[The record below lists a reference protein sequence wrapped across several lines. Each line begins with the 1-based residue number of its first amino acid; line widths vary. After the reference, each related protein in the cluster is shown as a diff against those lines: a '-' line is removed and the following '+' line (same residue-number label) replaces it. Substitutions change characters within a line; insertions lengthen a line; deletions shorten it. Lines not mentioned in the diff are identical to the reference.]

1 MTYHQKQPQPHGT
14 RIEKQR
20 IKEEKKLVM
29 RRREKTTVPFTLM
42 SGLWALKRKDKE
54 KEGKK
59 IDTKRAFSQEKQAVE
74 YIKKK
79 KKSPL
84 ERAADHRNL

>member
-1 MTYHQKQPQPHGT
+1 
-14 RIEKQR
+14 
-20 IKEEKKLVM
+20 M
-29 RRREKTTVPFTLM
+29 RRREKSTVPFTLM

-74 YIKKK
+74 YIKKRK
-79 KKSPL
+79 N
-84 ERAADHRNL
+84 HH